1 MQPLYNIWLNKF
13 INGSFPLSG
22 SVLYSTVL
30 FSFPLSE
37 VVNGTKIANCTAFG
51 AFPLHGT
58 VRFSTVHF
66 LGVFHWEQF
75 FFCTTSAEVPS
86 DPYRYQNMSCGTRPN
101 IDPLDQMQLLF
112 EQTHLLYQ
120 PKNSCFVV

>member
-22 SVLYSTVL
+22 SVLYSAVL

-75 FFCTTSAEVPS
+75 FFFFVPPRFQAIRTVTKTCLAAQ
-86 DPYRYQNMSCGTRPN
+86 DLT
-101 IDPLDQMQLLF
+101 
-112 EQTHLLYQ
+112 
-120 PKNSCFVV
+120 

>member
-1 MQPLYNIWLNKF
+1 MQPLYNIWLNKL

-37 VVNGTKIANCTAFG
+37 VVNGTKIANRTAFG

-58 VRFSTVHF
+58 VRFSMVHF

-75 FFCTTSAEVPS
+75 FFLYRRGSMRSVP
-86 DPYRYQNMSCGTRPN
+86 
-101 IDPLDQMQLLF
+101 L
-112 EQTHLLYQ
+112 
-120 PKNSCFVV
+120 PKHVLRHKT